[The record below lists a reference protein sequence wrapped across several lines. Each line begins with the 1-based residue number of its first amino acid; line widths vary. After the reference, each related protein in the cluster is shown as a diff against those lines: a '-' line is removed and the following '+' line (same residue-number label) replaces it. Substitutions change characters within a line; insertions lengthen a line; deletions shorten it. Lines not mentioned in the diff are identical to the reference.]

1 MKRILRLERHL
12 PKFDEGALARAAINL
27 EGNTPQ
33 SLARFGFVEPFDT
46 GQMVLPSVHLG
57 PTARRNSGGYE
68 IVHRDQPMEEIV
80 RLQSWRRKQY
90 HGRDRIEVE
99 DFIQRT
105 YRRYPRSY
113 MPGHGIEFTI
123 MERSDG
129 TKVIASPAYDPH
141 IENEALRISANLLLE
156 GFGEVQFVRAN
167 LVPPLNVP
175 VKRLNWDLFP
185 QGHLP
190 WRRIRRQLDQL
201 IERAAP
207 PSVRPVIHS
216 RIDAVELYGP
226 DFAGIGRAGFQGYW
240 VFGFTRHRL
249 FVLESRLLDNATYI
263 LGADW
268 ETVSRMTKAE
278 VINGDLAVARLIH
291 DQSWYQRLD
300 EELRH
305 VLPLKAA

>member
-12 PKFDEGALARAAINL
+12 PKFEEGELARAAINL
-27 EGNTPQ
+27 EENILEALT
-33 SLARFGFVEPFDT
+33 RFGFVEPFEV

-57 PTARRNSGGYE
+57 PAARRNFGGYE
-68 IVHRDQPMEEIV
+68 IVHRDQPMEEVV
-80 RLQSWRRKQY
+80 RLQSWRRRQY

-123 MERSDG
+123 MERPDG
-129 TKVIASPAYDPH
+129 TKVIASPAYDPST
-141 IENEALRISANLLLE
+141 EDEALRIAANLLLE
-156 GFGEVQFVRAN
+156 GFGEVQFARAD

-190 WRRIRRQLDQL
+190 WPQVRRQLDRV
-201 IERAAP
+201 IERAP
-207 PSVRPVIHS
+207 PSVRPVIRS
-216 RIDAVELYGP
+216 RTDAVERYGP
-226 DFAGIGRAGFQGYW
+226 DFVGIGRAGFQGYW

-263 LGADW
+263 LGTDW
-268 ETVSRMTKAE
+268 ETVSQMTKAE
-278 VINGDLAVARLIH
+278 VINSGLAIARLIH
-291 DQSWYQRLD
+291 DRSWYERLD